1 MKRAS
6 KILLLI
12 LTLSILFAA
21 VCLVPSVTT
30 HAEDAMDYLSDPD
43 VDKYNPET
51 DYRIV
56 IIDAA
61 DLYDSDEI
69 KQLAKDMSPITAY
82 GHVALI
88 TTDENMYGDT
98 QYYAEEIYD
107 DLFGYDSGTMFV
119 IDMEERMLWIQSDG
133 AVLKAVN
140 RSYANDIT
148 DNVYRYAS
156 NKDYYSCASVAF
168 GQIATILGG
177 QKIAR
182 PMKIVCSLFMAL
194 LISFLL
200 NYFIV
205 NRASK
210 IQNTSSAEML
220 SGAAKSLRYTPP
232 QVIQTGTT
240 KTYSPQSSGSS
251 GGGGG
256 GGHRSGGGG
265 GGHHGGGGG
274 HRF

>member
-1 MKRAS
+1 MKRTL
-6 KILLLI
+6 KNFLLI
-12 LTLSILFAA
+12 LTLSLMFAA
-21 VCLVPSVTT
+21 VCMIPSVT
-30 HAEDAMDYLSDPD
+30 ARADDAFDYYRDPD

-61 DLYDSDEI
+61 DLLTSEEI
-69 KQLAKDMSPITAY
+69 KQLANEMAPITAY

-88 TTDENMYGDT
+88 TTDENGYGDT
-98 QYYAEEIYD
+98 QYYAEELYD
-107 DLFGYDSGTMFV
+107 KMFGYDSGTMFV
-119 IDMEERMLWIQSDG
+119 IDMDERMIWIQSDG
-133 AVLKAVN
+133 DVLKTVN

-156 NKDYYSCASVAF
+156 NKDYYSCASHAF
-168 GQIATILGG
+168 KQINTILGG

-182 PMKIVCSLFMAL
+182 PMKVICSLFMAL

-205 NRASK
+205 NGASK
-210 IQNTSSAEML
+210 IQNTSSVEML
-220 SGAAKSLRYTPP
+220 EGAAKSLRYTTPN
-232 QVIQTGTT
+232 VIQTGQTR
-240 KTYSPQSSGSS
+240 TYSPQSSGSS

-256 GGHRSGGGG
+256 GHRGGGGG

>member
-1 MKRAS
+1 MKRS
-6 KILLLI
+6 LKKLILI
-12 LTLSILFAA
+12 LTLSVMFAA
-21 VCLVPSVTT
+21 VCMVPSVT
-30 HAEDAMDYLSDPD
+30 AKADDALDYYEDPD
-43 VDKYNPET
+43 VDKKNTET
-51 DYRIV
+51 GYRVV

-61 DLYDSDEI
+61 DLFTSDEI
-69 KQLAKDMSPITAY
+69 KQLGNEMAPISAY

-98 QYYAEEIYD
+98 QYYAEELYD
-107 DLFGYDSGTMFV
+107 RMFGYDSGTMFV

-133 AVLKAVN
+133 SVLKTVN
-140 RSYANDIT
+140 TSYANDIT
-148 DNVYRYAS
+148 DNAYRYAS
-156 NKDYYSCASVAF
+156 DKDYYSCASKVF
-168 GQIATILGG
+168 SQIAAILGG

-182 PMKIVCSLFMAL
+182 PMKVVCSLFMAL

-256 GGHRSGGGG
+256 GHRSGGGG

>member
-1 MKRAS
+1 MKRTL
-6 KILLLI
+6 KNFLLI
-12 LTLSILFAA
+12 LTLSLMFAA
-21 VCLVPSVTT
+21 VCTIPSVT
-30 HAEDAMDYLSDPD
+30 ARADDAFDYYRDPD

-61 DLYDSDEI
+61 DLLTSEEI
-69 KQLAKDMSPITAY
+69 KQLANEMAPITAY

-88 TTDENMYGDT
+88 TTDENSYGDT
-98 QYYAEEIYD
+98 QYYAEELYD
-107 DLFGYDSGTMFV
+107 KMFGYDSGTMFV
-119 IDMEERMLWIQSDG
+119 IDMDKRMIWIQSDG
-133 AVLKAVN
+133 DVLKTVN

-156 NKDYYSCASVAF
+156 NKDYYSCASHAF
-168 GQIATILGG
+168 KQINTILGG

-182 PMKIVCSLFMAL
+182 PMKVICSLFMAL

-205 NRASK
+205 NGASK
-210 IQNTSSAEML
+210 IQNTSSVEML
-220 SGAAKSLRYTPP
+220 EGAAKSLRYTTPN
-232 QVIQTGTT
+232 VIQTGQTR
-240 KTYSPQSSGSS
+240 TYSPQSSGSS

-256 GGHRSGGGG
+256 GHRGGGGG